1 MTKKKDEIK
10 NVPASVR
17 DRLKKIADKTG
28 EDYNALLVRY
38 VIERL
43 LFRLSI
49 SKHKSRFVLKGAMLF
64 ALWKDTPHR
73 VTRDLDLLGFGESSI
88 EELKTVFGEICAQA
102 VPADGVIFDPASV
115 KAESIRAQELYVGV
129 HVDVQGRI
137 GNARTLVQIDVGFG
151 DATAVDPVDVEFP
164 TLLDM
169 PAPKVRAYR
178 METSLA
184 EKYSATVSLRMTNT
198 RMKDYFDFWF
208 LGKHFEFDGQ
218 ELAVSLH
225 ATLKRRGNDIPTETP
240 IGFTEAFAKDAS
252 RQAIWKSFWK
262 KSVRSDPALTLEEVV
277 SFAASFLVPPA
288 IAAAKGQKFARKW
301 KPGGTWK

>member
-10 NVPASVR
+10 NVAASVR

-28 EDYNALLVRY
+28 ENYNTLLVRY
-38 VIERL
+38 AIERL
-43 LFRLSI
+43 LFRLSK
-49 SKHKSRFVLKGAMLF
+49 SKHKKRFVLKGAMLF
-64 ALWKDTPHR
+64 ALWKETPHR

-88 EELKTVFGEICAQA
+88 EELKTVFAEICAQA
-102 VPADGVIFDPASV
+102 VPDDGLIFDSATV
-115 KAESIRAQELYVGV
+115 KAEPIRAQEMYVGV
-129 HVDVQGRI
+129 RVDVQGKI
-137 GNARTLVQIDVGFG
+137 GNARTPIQIDVGFG

-184 EKYSATVSLRMTNT
+184 EKYSATVTLGIANT

-218 ELAVSLH
+218 ELADSLL
-225 ATLKRRGNDIPTETP
+225 ATLKRRGKDIPTETP

-262 KSVRSDPALTLEEVV
+262 KSVRTEPMLSLEEVV

>member
-28 EDYNALLVRY
+28 ENYNTLLVRY
-38 VIERL
+38 AIERL
-43 LFRLSI
+43 LFRLSK
-49 SKHKSRFVLKGAMLF
+49 SKHKKRFVLKGAMLF
-64 ALWKDTPHR
+64 ALWKETPHR

-88 EELKTVFGEICAQA
+88 EELKTVFAEICAQA
-102 VPADGVIFDPASV
+102 VPDDGLIFDPATV
-115 KAESIRAQELYVGV
+115 KAEPIRAQEMYVGV
-129 HVDVQGRI
+129 RVDVQGKI
-137 GNARTLVQIDVGFG
+137 GNARTPIQIDVGFG

-184 EKYSATVSLRMTNT
+184 EKYSATVTLGIANT

-218 ELAVSLH
+218 ELADSLL
-225 ATLKRRGNDIPTETP
+225 ATLKRRGKDIPTETP

-262 KSVRSDPALTLEEVV
+262 KSVRTEPMLSLEEVV

-301 KPGGTWK
+301 KPGGAWK